1 MWGCQRRSTGSAGL
15 IALVQCGIWS
25 RELRIWF
32 ITGLGG
38 FMDLAW
44 IAGKGELRCALTK
57 CRLIYQKDFFKHDK
71 GETPAWRNIIKK

>member
-1 MWGCQRRSTGSAGL
+1 
-15 IALVQCGIWS
+15 
-25 RELRIWF
+25 
-32 ITGLGG
+32 
-38 FMDLAW
+38 MDLAW